1 MIRSLDDI
9 RSLFER
15 AVRAL
20 MPNAHTGD
28 DNPLIQFGAA
38 VSAIAAN
45 LFAELDLIRRDSVP
59 STATLQG
66 AITWGEA
73 LMIPRKGP
81 TQAYGN
87 SALQVRGT
95 AGKTIVHG
103 TELVAQA
110 SRTTVRVQGHHVI
123 GADGLALVDVLTD
136 HRGRA
141 ANLAAGTALRFATPP
156 SGVQEMAVLVK
167 SLQGGM
173 DEEPGGSYQER
184 VARRLAEPPQGG
196 NFGDYRRWIEEALPD
211 ALVTGYPLATRS
223 GRGTVDLVGLRMT
236 RGTSRLLTQAE
247 RDAVLAYV
255 LPLKPATDQ
264 VRVIEATARIVD
276 IDIALVPVSEP
287 RYQFHFDDRGG
298 LPIAAW
304 DPTAHLLTLADD
316 LPAGVAPNMRMSL
329 RMASGGL
336 RGNAGAEHTIA
347 AVVGTRSLALIE
359 HPDFPIPADLG
370 AGDVAFAGGPLVE
383 RARRAVLDGYT
394 VGCDAGAAFIPGL
407 DQLGPANPATR
418 FGAWLDRIEPSRLEA
433 AARAQAGVDDARCID
448 PAATVVPFDAASQT
462 GPPPPAVTLATEVLI
477 PGQVIAR
484 RAP

>member
-1 MIRSLDDI
+1 MTLDDI

-28 DNPLIQFGAA
+28 DNPLMQFGAA

-45 LFAELDLIRRDSVP
+45 LYYELDLIRRDSVP

-66 AITWGEA
+66 AVTWGAA
-73 LMIPRKGP
+73 LDIPRKGP

-87 SALQVRGT
+87 AALQVRGT
-95 AGKTIVHG
+95 TGKTIVHG
-103 TELVAQA
+103 TELRAQA
-110 SRTTVRVQGHHVI
+110 SRAVVRVQGHHVI

-136 HRGRA
+136 DRGRA
-141 ANLAAGTALRFATPP
+141 ANLAAGALLRFATVP
-156 SGVQEMAVLVK
+156 SGVQELAVLLE
-167 SLQGGM
+167 SLQGGA

-196 NFGDYRRWIEEALPD
+196 NLGDYRRWIEESLPD

-223 GRGTVDLVGLRMT
+223 GRGTVDLVGLRLA
-236 RGTSRLLTQAE
+236 RGTDRLLTQAE
-247 RDAVLAYV
+247 RDAVLAHV
-255 LPLKPATDQ
+255 LPRKPATDQ
-264 VRVIEATARIVD
+264 VRVIEAKARIVD
-276 IDIALVPVSEP
+276 IDIAVVPVSEP
-287 RYQFHFDDRGG
+287 RWQFDFDDQGG
-298 LPIAAW
+298 IPIESW
-304 DPTAHLLTLADD
+304 DPAARLLTLAAD
-316 LPAGVAPNMRMSL
+316 LPAGIAPNKRISL
-329 RMASGGL
+329 RMADGGA
-336 RGNAGAEHTIA
+336 RGNAGAEQTIA
-347 AVVGTRSLALIE
+347 AVVGTRSLAIIE
-359 HPDFPIPADLG
+359 HPDHPISADLG

-383 RARRAVLDGYT
+383 RARRAILDGYT
-394 VGCDAGAAFIPGL
+394 VGCDAGAAHIPGL

-418 FGAWLDRIEPSRLEA
+418 FGAWLDRIEPSRVEA

-477 PGQVIAR
+477 PGQVIVR
-484 RAP
+484 RAS